1 MVTENPKVFDVTLTT
16 ATDAQHAGD
25 VLAATQEI
33 ANFFPSAN
41 IPAQITGIVV
51 TDADDQGGQ
60 IDILF
65 MNAATDIGAEG
76 AANDITDAEGL
87 TILGWV
93 DVNAATFQSDWGNF
107 RTAVVK
113 PSDTVFYVPKWIQGA
128 STSLYIAA
136 IDRSG
141 STYAS
146 GGINVKISVEYP

>member
-1 MVTENPKVFDVTLTT
+1 MITTNPTVFDVTLST

-41 IPAQITGIVV
+41 IPAQIVGVIV

-60 IDILF
+60 IDIIL
-65 MNAATDIGAEG
+65 MNANTNLGTEGG
-76 AANDITDAEGL
+76 AADITDAEAL
-87 TILGWV
+87 TFLGWI
-93 DVNAATFQSDWGNF
+93 DVNAATFQSDWGGV

-113 PSDTVFYVPKWIQGA
+113 ASDSVFYVPKWIVGA
-128 STSLYIAA
+128 STSLYIGA

-146 GGINVKISVEYP
+146 GGINVKLFVEYP